1 MRRCAFSIMVN
12 DSIADEVQ
20 KIHALKQRPVVI
32 RSTPYC
38 WELDEAEIER
48 HRQAVLREFAPQ
60 GVTFLAMFHGGLS
73 SGNGIE
79 TGIRAVAKIPVRGAH
94 FDGKFRR

>member
-48 HRQAVLREFAPQ
+48 NPRSRSAKLRIAEK
-60 GVTFLAMFHGGLS
+60 V
-73 SGNGIE
+73 
-79 TGIRAVAKIPVRGAH
+79 
-94 FDGKFRR
+94 